1 MPCHHLCND
10 PLFLVLI
17 CNHYF
22 IKLIK
27 WWIFYELFELNYN
40 SILEFTES
48 EQLDKNIVMGIFV
61 NFRKFWGQNA
71 NKQKFPKEPI
81 NGAIFG

>member
-1 MPCHHLCND
+1 M
-10 PLFLVLI
+10 
-17 CNHYF
+17 
-22 IKLIK
+22 
-27 WWIFYELFELNYN
+27 FELNYN

-61 NFRKFWGQNA
+61 NFRKFWGQNT

>member
-1 MPCHHLCND
+1 
-10 PLFLVLI
+10 
-17 CNHYF
+17 
-22 IKLIK
+22 
-27 WWIFYELFELNYN
+27 
-40 SILEFTES
+40 
-48 EQLDKNIVMGIFV
+48 MGIFV